1 MAIEY
6 LHSKDIVY
14 RDIKPENIMLD
25 LDGHARLI
33 DFGLSK
39 LNVTDDISTFTKTL
53 CGTNCY
59 MAPEVVREKGEKMF
73 FVKSYFLFLQ
83 IQNFREI
90 AEFYGRSADWWSFGV
105 LAYDML
111 TGGPPFKAQEKK
123 EVRNY
128 FFREI
133 VALYFQN

>member
-1 MAIEY
+1 
-6 LHSKDIVY
+6 
-14 RDIKPENIMLD
+14 MLD

-39 LNVTDDISTFTKTL
+39 LNVTDEISTFTKTL

-59 MAPEVVREKGEKMF
+59 MAPEVVRQEC
-73 FVKSYFLFLQ
+73 
-83 IQNFREI
+83 
-90 AEFYGRSADWWSFGV
+90 YGRSADWWSFGV

-123 EVRNY
+123 EVGFFFVKINRLISRNIFY
-128 FFREI
+128 ER
-133 VALYFQN
+133 

>member
-73 FVKSYFLFLQ
+73 FVKSCFLFLQ

-90 AEFYGRSADWWSFGV
+90 TEFYGRSADWWSFGV